1 MNYRQILTLYIKYI
15 HSKEDQKTD
24 KKPFVL
30 DKKKNLRKHI
40 RGSNFSYFFMP
51 INYKFIQSK

>member
-1 MNYRQILTLYIKYI
+1 MNYRQILTLFRKYI

-30 DKKKNLRKHI
+30 DKRKNLRKHI
-40 RGSNFSYFFMP
+40 
-51 INYKFIQSK
+51 

>member
-15 HSKEDQKTD
+15 HSKEDQQTD

-30 DKKKNLRKHI
+30 DKKKEPPETHLRL
-40 RGSNFSYFFMP
+40 
-51 INYKFIQSK
+51 